1 MVCKIDREEVIEN
14 GRPKILPTGYIGML
28 AVQASYRRKGIGK
41 SLVRKV
47 LERMK
52 KMGCQ
57 SVTLETGMCIIAY
70 IRRRFTSLA
79 HFSVF
84 SQSFAPLFSLRNIQ
98 CHCSAVVSKVLWF
111 HPGRE
116 TCKILSQLGRC
127 LQTKTLVLRVLIID
141 EMGCIYHNISRGK
154 HFIQTASYLRH
165 AHIFAPSRS
174 FF

>member
-14 GRPKILPTGYIGML
+14 GKPKIVPTGYIGML

-70 IRRRFTSLA
+70 LRRRFTSVA
-79 HFSVF
+79 HLLYFLNHF
-84 SQSFAPLFSLRNIQ
+84 PL
-98 CHCSAVVSKVLWF
+98 CS
-111 HPGRE
+111 H
-116 TCKILSQLGRC
+116 
-127 LQTKTLVLRVLIID
+127 
-141 EMGCIYHNISRGK
+141 
-154 HFIQTASYLRH
+154 
-165 AHIFAPSRS
+165 
-174 FF
+174 